1 MQPITLLILFTLFLV
16 ALYLATISYKASK
29 IAVKRAEAWPEVLDL
44 LISSLQS
51 GASIS
56 ESLANLATVGPQSIR
71 YEFERFSKVD

>member
-56 ESLANLATVGPQSIR
+56 ESLANLATVGP
-71 YEFERFSKVD
+71 